1 MLNEIFFIHEN
12 NKFSLIEKDLIIFFN
27 RIALTIKLLYN
38 LKNFKPCI
46 RYFQKYKNLKT
57 YILNRQPMH
66 YYLSQL
72 KQIPNFFQTILI

>member
-38 LKNFKPCI
+38 LKNVKFT
-46 RYFQKYKNLKT
+46 KNHNNK
-57 YILNRQPMH
+57 
-66 YYLSQL
+66 
-72 KQIPNFFQTILI
+72 

>member
-38 LKNFKPCI
+38 LKNFKPNLVFDI
-46 RYFQKYKNLKT
+46 FKNIK
-57 YILNRQPMH
+57 I
-66 YYLSQL
+66 
-72 KQIPNFFQTILI
+72 